1 MLALLNFIF
10 FVIVVATIVG
20 AIWLSR
26 KYKERYAEF
35 PWWKFVIA
43 IIIEIATW
51 IMTVSFT
58 HWVFRHPWLAIIAI
72 AILVIVF
79 IKRKKKEE
87 QIL

>member
-1 MLALLNFIF
+1 MIALLNFIF

-43 IIIEIATW
+43 IIIEIAAW
-51 IMTVSFT
+51 IITVRFT
-58 HWVFRHPWLAIIAI
+58 YLVYRHPWLALIAI
-72 AILVIVF
+72 VILVIVF
-79 IKRKKKEE
+79 YKRKKKEE

>member
-1 MLALLNFIF
+1 MIALINFIF

-35 PWWKFVIA
+35 PWWKIVIA
-43 IIIEIATW
+43 IIIEIAAW
-51 IMTVSFT
+51 IITVGFT
-58 HWVFRHPWLAIIAI
+58 KWVFKHPWIAVIAII
-72 AILVIVF
+72 ILLIIF
-79 IKRKKKEE
+79 FKRKKKEE